1 MSNAISHFSRFKC
14 CCSPLHSATISFCNH
29 LISLVASAAPAA
41 AAPAAAS
48 AAAAA
53 DDDDLFGDE
62 DEDEEAAR
70 ELEKAKI
77 AAAHAATK
85 KHKVKEAAKSNILFD
100 VKPFDAE
107 TDMAELEAA
116 VRGIAME
123 GLTWGGSKLA
133 DVAYGVKKL
142 VINTVVLDDL
152 VSVDELQ
159 EQMESLELVQ
169 STEIVAFNKI

>member
-1 MSNAISHFSRFKC
+1 MWKGADQKKEEKKEKKEEVVEEKAV
-14 CCSPLHSATISFCNH
+14 P
-29 LISLVASAAPAA
+29 VPAAPVAA
-41 AAPAAAS
+41 SVAAPKP
-48 AAAAA
+48 A

-85 KHKVKEAAKSNILFD
+85 KKKVEAAKSNVLFD

-107 TDMAELEAA
+107 TDMAELEKA
-116 VRGIAME
+116 VRGIEME

-152 VSVDELQ
+152 VSIDELQ
-159 EQMESLELVQ
+159 EKMEAIELVQ